1 MRTSLEQDIHRA
13 NLQEM
18 VVVSTFVKS
27 IKIRVKAAIAKKSEN
42 SLKMDL
48 K

>member
-1 MRTSLEQDIHRA
+1 
-13 NLQEM
+13 M
-18 VVVSTFVKS
+18 VVISTLVKS

-48 K
+48 KWLINDIHLNKR